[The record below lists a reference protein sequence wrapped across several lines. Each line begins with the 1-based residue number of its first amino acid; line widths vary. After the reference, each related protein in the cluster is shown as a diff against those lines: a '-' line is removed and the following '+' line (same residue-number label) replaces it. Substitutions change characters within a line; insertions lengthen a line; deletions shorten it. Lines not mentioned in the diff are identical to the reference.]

1 MLVNRLKKCFASLA
15 HKKNKNKLEEDTG
28 QLFTT
33 GHDDITSCAPAVFP
47 GQIVVVSVCRELER
61 HIRH

>member
-1 MLVNRLKKCFASLA
+1 MLVNHLNKFFASLA
-15 HKKNKNKLEEDTG
+15 HKKKLEEDIG

-47 GQIVVVSVCRELER
+47 GQIAVVSICRELGR